1 MYILI
6 AILMFGVLVAIHEF
20 GHFIVAKAC
29 KVKVNE
35 FAIGMGPALLKKQG
49 KETLYSLRLLPIGGF
64 CAMEGEDE
72 ASNDPR
78 AFTSQPAWKRFFILL
93 AGSGMNFLLGLL
105 IVLIIFLNAQGFVG
119 NTVTGFLDGFPL
131 EGENGLM
138 VGDKIVAIDG
148 HRVFYSDDFST
159 YMSRTG
165 ETVDLT
171 VIRDGE
177 KLTLKDLPLVP
188 REYQVD
194 GETQVKYGIT
204 FNVIQATFGE
214 KLKYS
219 LYTAYDF
226 VRLVWMG
233 LSDLVSGAVGLNDLA
248 GPVGIVS
255 TINDVGQSAES
266 TAAGLLNVAYLS
278 AFIAVNLAVMNL
290 LPIPA
295 LDGGRIFFLL
305 VTWVVEKIIRRRV
318 NPKYEGYIHGAGLV
332 LLLGFMAVVMINDIV
347 RLVR

>member
-1 MYILI
+1 MYIVI
-6 AILMFGVLVAIHEF
+6 AILMFGILVAVHEF

-29 KVKVNE
+29 GVKVNE
-35 FAIGMGPALLKKQG
+35 FAIGMGPTLLKKQG

-72 ASNDPR
+72 ESADPR
-78 AFTSQPAWKRFFILL
+78 AFTSQAGWKKFLILL
-93 AGSGMNFLLGLL
+93 AGAAMNFFLGLL
-105 IVLIIFLNAQGFVG
+105 IVLVVFMNAQGFVG
-119 NTVTGFLDGFPL
+119 STIVGFQDGFPL
-131 EGENGLM
+131 EGEDGLLA
-138 VGDKIVAIDG
+138 GDRIVSIDG

-165 ETVDLT
+165 ETVDMVVL
-171 VIRDGE
+171 RDGE
-177 KLTLKDLPLVP
+177 HVVLQGLPLVQ
-188 REYQVD
+188 REYVIN
-194 GETQVKYGIT
+194 GETLVKYGIN
-204 FNVIQATFGE
+204 FNYIEGTFGE

-226 VRLVWMG
+226 VRLVWLG
-233 LSDLVSGAVGLNDLA
+233 LSDLVSGAVGLNDLS

-255 TINDVGQSAES
+255 TINDVGESAAT
-266 TAAGLLNVAYLS
+266 TAAGLVNVAYLS
-278 AFIAVNLAVMNL
+278 GFIAVNLAVMNL

-295 LDGGRIFFLL
+295 LDGGRIFFLF
-305 VTWVVEKIIRRRV
+305 VTWVVEKISRRRV

-332 LLLGFMAVVMINDIV
+332 LLLGLMAFVMINDIL